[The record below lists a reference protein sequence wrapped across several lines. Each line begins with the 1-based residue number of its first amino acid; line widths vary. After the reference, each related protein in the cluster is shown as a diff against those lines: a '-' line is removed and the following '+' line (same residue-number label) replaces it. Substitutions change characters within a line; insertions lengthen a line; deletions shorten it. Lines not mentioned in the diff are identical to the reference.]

1 MCLCCDLI
9 GKRISKQLAQKIDKN
24 PATRRLYDE
33 FREYDVDI
41 QEILAIFDKNGWDPA
56 KARKENEGK
65 LMALK
70 QNKEKK
76 IKIRE
81 ASDEF
86 EVE

>member
-1 MCLCCDLI
+1 MCLCCDLV
-9 GKRISKQLAQKIDKN
+9 GKRIPKHLAQKIEKN

-33 FREYDVDI
+33 FREYDVNI
-41 QEILAIFDKNGWDPA
+41 QEILAIFDKNNWDA
-56 KARKENEGK
+56 ARARKENEGK

-70 QNKEKK
+70 KNKEKK

-86 EVE
+86 VVD